1 MQLTRLARRSCGAG
15 RNGALTSRRRRIGLY
30 IAAALISLVAT
41 EIGLRLFAPD
51 LGWLM
56 RLFEKTDDPR
66 PYVLKPNAK
75 VEYGGLGS
83 RLGRTILWQINDQGL
98 RDDRTIGPHSNRFR
112 VITYG
117 DSQAFGWSVTL
128 DETFQRR
135 MEAIDGRVEV
145 LNLGIPGYNI
155 ADSNEHL
162 ARTLKAFD
170 PDLAIF
176 LSTNN
181 DFDESLEIGTI
192 WARARILMWIRLI
205 DQMLFKKA
213 ERKALRRSP
222 ERIQFFADQ
231 VDRMIHFCEH
241 HGVPLIIGFLRSKN
255 HQDLLDHLRPDS
267 WLATHPDGVG
277 SDGFKLEL
285 VSLDASI
292 RNIPD
297 VDKHLSAP
305 AYEVVAKLFCR
316 QISASEQ
323 GDRCVPTGWIARR
336 QMESSAFRVGSFP
349 RGN

>member
-1 MQLTRLARRSCGAG
+1 VTGEARWRRRGERGVASG
-15 RNGALTSRRRRIGLY
+15 RRRIGLY
-30 IAAALISLVAT
+30 IAAALMSLVAT

-51 LGWLM
+51 IGWLM
-56 RLFEKTDDPR
+56 RLFEKTDDAR
-66 PYVLKPNAK
+66 PYVLKPNAR

-83 RLGRTILWQINDQGL
+83 SLGWTVVWQVNGQGL
-98 RDDRTIGPHSNRFR
+98 RDDRTIGPHSDRFR
-112 VITYG
+112 VTTYG

-135 MEAIDGRVEV
+135 MQAIDGRVEV
-145 LNLGIPGYNI
+145 LNLGVPGYNI

-176 LSTNN
+176 LSPPT
-181 DFDESLEIGTI
+181 DLDESLEIGTL
-192 WARARILMWIRLI
+192 WGKARILMWIRLL
-205 DQMLFKKA
+205 DQELFKKA

-231 VDRMIHFCEH
+231 VDRMIRFCEH
-241 HGVPLIIGFLRSKN
+241 QGVPLIIGFLRAKT
-255 HQDLLDHLRPDS
+255 HQDLLDHLRPES

-285 VSLDASI
+285 MNLDASI

-297 VDKHLSAP
+297 VDNHLSAP
-305 AYEVVAKLFCR
+305 AYAVVAERFCR

-336 QMESSAFRVGSFP
+336 PLQSSAFRGGSFP
-349 RGN
+349 R